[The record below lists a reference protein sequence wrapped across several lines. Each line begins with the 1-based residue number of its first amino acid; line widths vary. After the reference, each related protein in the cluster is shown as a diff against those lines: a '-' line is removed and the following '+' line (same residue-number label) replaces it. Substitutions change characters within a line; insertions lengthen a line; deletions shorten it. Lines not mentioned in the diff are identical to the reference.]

1 LRKEVRAILEA
12 FETHLFSVK
21 GTHVI
26 KT

>member
-1 LRKEVRAILEA
+1 LKKEVRTILEA